1 MVFGKL
7 PSELTF
13 PGEDLLLW
21 KTEILGEF
29 ERERKQEGGQ
39 SE

>member
-21 KTEILGEF
+21 KAEILGEF
-29 ERERKQEGGQ
+29 EREGKQKGRQRE
-39 SE
+39 